1 MAITTGQIA
10 VGTARVQIDGSSVS
24 DWRLHIHNMD
34 NTSTVFIG
42 NETVTTATG
51 FSLFGKD
58 SVEMQC
64 YPNEHIFVI
73 ATKAGH
79 SISFL
84 KQV

>member
-1 MAITTGQIA
+1 MTITTGQLA

-34 NTSTVFIG
+34 NTDAIYIG
-42 NETVTTATG
+42 NETVTTANG

-64 YPNEHIFVI
+64 YPNEHIYVI

>member
-1 MAITTGQIA
+1 LTITTGQLA

-34 NTSTVFIG
+34 NTDSVYIG

-64 YPNEHIFVI
+64 YPNEHIYVI

>member
-1 MAITTGQIA
+1 MTITTGQLA

-34 NTSTVFIG
+34 NTTAVYIG
-42 NETVTTATG
+42 NETVTTANG

-64 YPNEHIFVI
+64 YPNEHVFVVSS
-73 ATKAGH
+73 KGNH
-79 SISFL
+79 EISFL

>member
-1 MAITTGQIA
+1 
-10 VGTARVQIDGSSVS
+10 
-24 DWRLHIHNMD
+24 MD
-34 NTSTVFIG
+34 NTDAIYIG
-42 NETVTTATG
+42 NETVTTTTG

-58 SVEMQC
+58 SIEMQC

>member
-1 MAITTGQIA
+1 LAITTGQIA

-34 NTSTVFIG
+34 NTDAVYIG
-42 NETVTTATG
+42 NETVTTSNG

>member
-1 MAITTGQIA
+1 LAITTGQVS

-34 NTSTVFIG
+34 NTDAVYIG
-42 NETVTTATG
+42 NETVTTANG
-51 FSLFGKD
+51 FSLFKED
-58 SVEMQC
+58 SIELQC
-64 YPNEHIFVI
+64 YPNEHIFVVSS
-73 ATKAGH
+73 KNNH

>member
-1 MAITTGQIA
+1 MAITTGQVS

-34 NTSTVFIG
+34 NTDAVYIG
-42 NETVTTATG
+42 DETVTTATG

-64 YPNEHIFVI
+64 YPNEHIYVI

>member
-1 MAITTGQIA
+1 
-10 VGTARVQIDGSSVS
+10 
-24 DWRLHIHNMD
+24 MD
-34 NTSTVFIG
+34 NTDAIYIG
-42 NETVTTATG
+42 NETVTTANG

-64 YPNEHIFVI
+64 YQNEHIFVI
-73 ATKAGH
+73 ASKAGH

>member
-1 MAITTGQIA
+1 MAITTGQLS

-34 NTSTVFIG
+34 NTDAIYIG
-42 NETVTTATG
+42 NETVTTANG